1 MGELVCLGVYLMGC
15 CSFLYS
21 FFFFFYKLF
30 CSCSCMKLESCRMV
44 SAKEEED
51 TSSISWVTLKQQM

>member
-21 FFFFFYKLF
+21 FFFLYKLF

-44 SAKEEED
+44 SAKEED